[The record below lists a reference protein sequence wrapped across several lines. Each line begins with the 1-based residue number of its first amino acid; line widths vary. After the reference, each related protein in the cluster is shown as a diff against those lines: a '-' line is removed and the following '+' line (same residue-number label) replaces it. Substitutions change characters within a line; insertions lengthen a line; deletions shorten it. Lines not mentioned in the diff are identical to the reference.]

1 MPESET
7 PIELTR
13 FGTPVVRVKDTTTG
27 HILTLQVGVMVDNPE
42 RFEQVDEPAVD
53 HTGKPLPPTYATA
66 ENTEAPQPA
75 PELEEIFE

>member
-27 HILTLQVGVMVDNPE
+27 HILTLQVGAVIDDPD
-42 RFEQVDEPAVD
+42 RFELSDEPAVD
-53 HTGKPLPPTYATA
+53 HTGKPLPPAYATA
-66 ENTEAPQPA
+66 KNAEAPQPA

>member
-1 MPESET
+1 MPA

-27 HILTLQVGVMVDNPE
+27 HTLTLQIGVVLDAPE
-42 RFEQVDEPAVD
+42 RFEQTDEPAVD

-66 ENTEAPQPA
+66 ENTEASQPA
-75 PELEEIFE
+75 PEHEEIFE